1 MILTIF
7 HYKNLFKSSLIIL
20 IIYNLTTLALLF
32 APIKSLKLTLWK
44 FTPYDYAYIVGF
56 PNNFN
61 KKSLLNKMNRNEVNS
76 FLDKNINRNLLN
88 INFWNQKL
96 IIESY
101 DKYKNKNF
109 EKSFINLFFLTKNNK
124 EKSLDLKKYY
134 ISNFD
139 LFSKINKKIIMENY
153 N

>member
-1 MILTIF
+1 MISLT
-7 HYKNLFKSSLIIL
+7 
-20 IIYNLTTLALLF
+20 LLF
-32 APIKSLKLTLWK
+32 APINSLKLKLWNL
-44 FTPYDYAYIVGF
+44 TPYDYTYILKF
-56 PNNFN
+56 PNNFH
-61 KKSLLNKMNRNEVNS
+61 KKSLLNEVNRNQIDS
-76 FLDKNINRNLLN
+76 FLDKNVNRNLLN

-109 EKSFINLFFLTKNNK
+109 EKSFMNLFFLTKNNK

>member
-1 MILTIF
+1 MISLT
-7 HYKNLFKSSLIIL
+7 
-20 IIYNLTTLALLF
+20 LLF
-32 APIKSLKLTLWK
+32 APINSLKLKLWNL
-44 FTPYDYAYIVGF
+44 TPYDYTYILEF

-61 KKSLLNKMNRNEVNS
+61 NKSLLNKANRNQINS

-88 INFWNQKL
+88 INFWNRKL

-109 EKSFINLFFLTKNNK
+109 EKSFINLYFLTKNNK
-124 EKSLDLKKYY
+124 EKSLDLKKYF
-134 ISNFD
+134 ILNFD
-139 LFSKINKKIIMENY
+139 LFSKKNKNIIIKNY